1 MLGVTHQWTI
11 HHALAINPHDVSL
24 FTIQPE
30 QGNAIT
36 QKIRWVV
43 LATAVSTGSVRSHYL
58 VTCRETRLRR
68 VLLQYTLREHGHAT
82 NCMRAVVFG
91 LVHDLLHYG
100 AVNP

>member
-1 MLGVTHQWTI
+1 MLRVTHQWTI

-43 LATAVSTGSVRSHYL
+43 LAKAVL
-58 VTCRETRLRR
+58 PTRAYGDL
-68 VLLQYTLREHGHAT
+68 
-82 NCMRAVVFG
+82 FG
-91 LVHDLLHYG
+91 LIT
-100 AVNP
+100 